1 MSFQVPLF
9 LDLEPKT
16 NSFFDDAIH
25 GLTQTSK
32 SLPSKYF
39 YDLKGSVLFDQIC
52 ELPEYYPTRTELGI
66 LQEHMSHI
74 TQTLGESVILVE
86 YGSGSSLKTQLL
98 LKSIPDVEAYVPIDI
113 SREHLLSA
121 SEQTRMNYP
130 NLTVL
135 PVCADYSQQ
144 ISLNLSPTPGT
155 RVGVFFPGSTIGNFS
170 TDHAISFL
178 KRIHHLVGLNGGL
191 LVGVD
196 LLKDSSVLE
205 AAYNDSQGVTAAFN
219 LNMLNHAN
227 EKIGAGFDLSGF
239 KHVAFFNSEESR
251 IEMHLEVLRDQ
262 QIQIRDTTIHFQKGE
277 TILTEY
283 SHKYSL
289 EHFSE
294 TAAAAGFKVE
304 QVCTDDQNYF
314 SVQYLRAV

>member
-1 MSFQVPLF
+1 M
-9 LDLEPKT
+9 
-16 NSFFDDAIH
+16 
-25 GLTQTSK
+25 
-32 SLPSKYF
+32 
-39 YDLKGSVLFDQIC
+39 
-52 ELPEYYPTRTELGI
+52 
-66 LQEHMSHI
+66 
-74 TQTLGESVILVE
+74 
-86 YGSGSSLKTQLL
+86 
-98 LKSIPDVEAYVPIDI
+98 
-113 SREHLLSA
+113 
-121 SEQTRMNYP
+121 
-130 NLTVL
+130 
-135 PVCADYSQQ
+135 
-144 ISLNLSPTPGT
+144 
-155 RVGVFFPGSTIGNFS
+155 
-170 TDHAISFL
+170 
-178 KRIHHLVGLNGGL
+178 
-191 LVGVD
+191 GVD

-304 QVCTDDQNYF
+304 QVWTDDQNYF